1 MDFNYKTAIYREGKI
16 EIYNRQAKKAGEA
29 INALFY
35 TRASEKLEIG
45 ITLLLL
51 YSILKPHILFE
62 FLGQT
67 KQFLG
72 ITHIRMERAGYLKLK
87 FVQNANFLIGKL

>member
-16 EIYNRQAKKAGEA
+16 EIYNQQAKKAGEA

-45 ITLLLL
+45 ITFLLLL
-51 YSILKPHILFE
+51 HSILKPHIL
-62 FLGQT
+62 L
-67 KQFLG
+67 
-72 ITHIRMERAGYLKLK
+72 
-87 FVQNANFLIGKL
+87 NF